1 MKDDVRL
8 FQHRSQK
15 IRIAYITSYQFS
27 VVRQVRGT
35 ATLGMHL
42 WRQVVQCPHFVPGS
56 EQAVREMFNMSA
68 TRYYQVLNALIDRP
82 DALAFDP
89 MLVKRLRRMRA
100 ARTRARSARRL
111 GIQV

>member
-1 MKDDVRL
+1 MDPANAL
-8 FQHRSQK
+8 
-15 IRIAYITSYQFS
+15 S
-27 VVRQVRGT
+27 VVPAAHPANLGDPGDLTDREREILAFERQW
-35 ATLGMHL
+35 
-42 WRQVVQCPHFVPGS
+42 WRYAGAK
-56 EQAVREMFNMSA
+56 EQAVRDMFDMSA

>member
-1 MKDDVRL
+1 MD
-8 FQHRSQK
+8 QANA
-15 IRIAYITSYQFS
+15 IS
-27 VVRQVRGT
+27 VVPSGDPSEGGQLGNPGDLTEREREILAFERQW
-35 ATLGMHL
+35 
-42 WRQVVQCPHFVPGS
+42 WRYAGAK
-56 EQAVREMFNMSA
+56 EQAVREMFDMSA

>member
-1 MKDDVRL
+1 MD
-8 FQHRSQK
+8 QANA
-15 IRIAYITSYQFS
+15 IS
-27 VVRQVRGT
+27 VVPSGERSDEMGTQRGADMGNIGDLTEREREILAFERQW
-35 ATLGMHL
+35 
-42 WRQVVQCPHFVPGS
+42 WRYAGAK
-56 EQAVREMFNMSA
+56 EQAVREMFDMSA